1 MRKVVVEIKI
11 KAVINVDGDIGIS
24 EIINEMDYDIS
35 DTTTKA
41 TIEDTE
47 IIDYEVVDSK

>member
-1 MRKVVVEIKI
+1 MRKVVVEIKV
-11 KAVINVDGDIGIS
+11 KAIINVDDDIEIS
-24 EIINEMDYDIS
+24 EIIDELDYDFT

-47 IIDYEVVDSK
+47 IIDYEIIDSK

>member
-11 KAVINVDGDIGIS
+11 KAIINVDDDIEIS
-24 EIINEMDYDIS
+24 EIIDELDYDFT

-47 IIDYEVVDSK
+47 IIDYEIIDSK